1 MKFSVTLIQESEDDL
16 LDIYGYILNDDSPA
30 HAEYVLLK
38 LQEACISLEE
48 MPERGH
54 IPPELERIGTTEFKE
69 IHFKPYRIIY
79 EIDKKTV
86 FIHCILDGRRDIQDL
101 LERRLLRF

>member
-1 MKFSVTLIQESEDDL
+1 MKFSVTLIQEAEDDL
-16 LDIYGYILNDDSPA
+16 FDIYGYILNNDSPA

-38 LQEACISLEE
+38 LQEACVSLDE

-54 IPPELERIGTTEFKE
+54 IPPELERIGITEFKE

-79 EIDKKTV
+79 EIEKKPV
-86 FIHCILDGRRDIQDL
+86 FIHCILDGRRDVQDL
-101 LERRLLRF
+101 LERRLLR

>member
-1 MKFSVTLIQESEDDL
+1 MKFSVMLIQEAEDDL
-16 LDIYGYILNDDSPA
+16 FDIYGYILNNDSPA

-38 LQEACISLEE
+38 LQEACVSLDE

-54 IPPELERIGTTEFKE
+54 IPPELERIGITEFKE

-79 EIDKKTV
+79 EIEKKTV
-86 FIHCILDGRRDIQDL
+86 FIHCILDGRRDVQDL
-101 LERRLLRF
+101 LERRLLR

>member
-54 IPPELERIGTTEFKE
+54 IPPELERIGTSEFQE

>member
-1 MKFSVTLIQESEDDL
+1 MKFSVAFIQEAEDDL
-16 LDIYGYILNDDSPA
+16 FDIYGYILNNDSRA

-38 LQEACISLEE
+38 LQEACVSLDE

-54 IPPELERIGTTEFKE
+54 IPPELERLGIIEFKE

-79 EIDKKTV
+79 EIEKRTV
-86 FIHCILDGRRDIQDL
+86 FIHCILDGRRDLQDF
-101 LERRLLRF
+101 LERRLLR

>member
-1 MKFSVTLIQESEDDL
+1 MKFSVAFIQEAGDDL
-16 LDIYGYILNDDSPA
+16 FDIYGYILINDSPA

-38 LQEACISLEE
+38 LQEACVSLDE

-54 IPPELERIGTTEFKE
+54 IPPELERIGIIEFKE

-79 EIDKKTV
+79 EIEKRTV
-86 FIHCILDGRRDIQDL
+86 FIHCILDGRRDLQDF
-101 LERRLLRF
+101 LERRLLR

>member
-1 MKFSVTLIQESEDDL
+1 MKFAVMLIQEAEDDL
-16 LDIYGYILNDDSPA
+16 FDIYGYILNNDSPA

-38 LQEACISLEE
+38 LQEACVSLDE

-54 IPPELERIGTTEFKE
+54 IPPELERIGITEFKE

-79 EIDKKTV
+79 EIEKKTV
-86 FIHCILDGRRDIQDL
+86 FIHCILDGRRDVQDL
-101 LERRLLRF
+101 LERRLLR

>member
-1 MKFSVTLIQESEDDL
+1 MKFAVMLIQEAEDDL
-16 LDIYGYILNDDSPA
+16 FDIYGYILNNDSPA

-38 LQEACISLEE
+38 LQEACVSLHE

-54 IPPELERIGTTEFKE
+54 IPPELERIGITEFKE

-79 EIDKKTV
+79 EIEKKTV
-86 FIHCILDGRRDIQDL
+86 FIHCILDGRRDVQDF
-101 LERRLLRF
+101 LERRLLR